1 MGQANLSADAAIIG
15 GGVVGAACAL
25 RLSQAGLAVAV
36 VERGEPGGE
45 SSGAAAGILGAQM
58 ESPGP
63 GPLLELC
70 LASRALHGPLADELR
85 ELAGIDVGY
94 RQSGVLQL
102 AFAPNDEEEQRAR
115 HAWQTAAALRVER
128 LDARGCSERGGSPRV
143 TSGLF
148 FPDDGRVD
156 NRLLSRALWRAAERA
171 GARFVR
177 AQARAVAVQG
187 DAVVGIELAQG
198 RIDAPWVVVAAGAWS
213 ALVPGA
219 RIAAGAVRPVRGQ
232 MIALGIAPP
241 FQAVLRG
248 GAGYAVPRGR
258 ETVIVGATVEEV
270 GFDKALTPEGMR
282 RMRELADLLSPA
294 LAEAPIVERW
304 AGLRPGTADGLPLLG
319 APSSGPRGLI
329 VATGHYRNGIL
340 LAPLTGDTVRD
351 LVLGRA
357 PGMDVAPFR
366 PDRFEAAASR

>member
-1 MGQANLSADAAIIG
+1 MGQANLTVDAAIIG
-15 GGVVGAACAL
+15 GGVAGAACAL
-25 RLSQAGLAVAV
+25 RLSQAGLSVAV

-63 GPLLELC
+63 GPLLQLC
-70 LASRALHGPLADELR
+70 LASRALHGALAEELR
-85 ELAGIDVGY
+85 ELTGIDVGY

-115 HAWQTAAALRVER
+115 HAWQTAAGLQVER
-128 LDARGCSERGGSPRV
+128 VDARACREKGGSPRAR
-143 TSGLF
+143 SGLF

-156 NRLLSRALWRAAERA
+156 NRLLARALWHAAERA

-177 AQARAVAVQG
+177 ADARAVAVRG
-187 DAVVGIELAQG
+187 DEVAGVELAQG
-198 RIDAPWVVVAAGAWS
+198 RIDAPRVVVAAGAWS
-213 ALVPGA
+213 ALLPGA
-219 RIAAGAVRPVRGQ
+219 RIAADAVRPVRGQ
-232 MIALGIAPP
+232 MIALRIAPP

-248 GAGYAVPRGR
+248 GAGYAVPRGS

-270 GFDKALTPEGMR
+270 GFDKSLTPEGIG

-304 AGLRPGTADGLPLLG
+304 AGLRPGSADGLPLLG
-319 APSSGPRGLI
+319 TPLSGPRGLV

-340 LAPLTGDTVRD
+340 LAPLTGDAVRD
-351 LVLGRA
+351 LVLDRA
-357 PGMDVAPFR
+357 PRLDLAPFR
-366 PDRFEAAASR
+366 PDRFAAASSR